1 MQAPGGR
8 RERQALEVR
17 HGPRNEKQ
25 FKCLNNLNWG
35 LVNQTTVSA
44 NFTYLSQM
52 QFSNMAEERNYLMAW
67 FSSVQFSRSVMF
79 DSATP

>member
-1 MQAPGGR
+1 M
-8 RERQALEVR
+8 
-17 HGPRNEKQ
+17 
-25 FKCLNNLNWG
+25 
-35 LVNQTTVSA
+35 VNQTTVSA